1 LKQFSIYVQAMA
13 DPWGIGLPQNIK
25 MPSKHCRSERQCI
38 RGGIRGA
45 FDPMKP
51 FWANRNSETEKP
63 VRDLL
68 KREMTVFQYT
78 AETSME
84 IAAFLVP
91 ARLSKVYSSLYPKPT

>member
-1 LKQFSIYVQAMA
+1 MCRLWRTRGVSDCLKTSRCHPSIVVQNGTAYV
-13 DPWGIGLPQNIK
+13 
-25 MPSKHCRSERQCI
+25 E
-38 RGGIRGA
+38 GIRGA

-78 AETSME
+78 GETSME

-91 ARLSKVYSSLYPKPT
+91 ARLSKLHSERS